1 MHIDART
8 LPNGALLEGDLCIV
22 GAGAAGI
29 TIAREWIGSPR
40 TVLLLEG
47 GGLQYEAAMQ
57 DLYRGEI
64 GTHRGGAAPAAR
76 FERHRIA
83 RARGRGRGRGS
94 RETDVPPPAAA
105 ATGRFFHVITR
116 QEQSPNPSSR
126 VTLSAQRDALGM
138 PRAVLDWRMTDLE
151 KRSFQRFYDVL
162 GREFGRSGLGRVQI
176 LDWLRSGDPGWPKT
190 LSGGWHHMGTTRM
203 HPDPRSGVVD
213 ANCRVHGLGNLSIAG
228 ASVFPTGGAVNP
240 TLTLVAL
247 SLRLSDHL
255 QRTLA

>member
-1 MHIDART
+1 LALTAAVQRQQRV
-8 LPNGALLEGDLCIV
+8 LNGTVSLEPAGEG
-22 GAGAAGI
+22 GAEEVAKSTFQAITPDVLAAM
-29 TIAREWIGSPR
+29 REW
-40 TVLLLEG
+40 EAG
-47 GGLQYEAAMQ
+47 GKAG
-57 DLYRGEI
+57 
-64 GTHRGGAAPAAR
+64 PPP
-76 FERHRIA
+76 
-83 RARGRGRGRGS
+83 S
-94 RETDVPPPAAA
+94 ETDVPPPAAA
-105 ATGRFFHVITR
+105 PTGRFFHVITR

-151 KRSFQRFYDVL
+151 KRSVQRFYDVL

-176 LDWLRSGDPGWPKT
+176 LDWLRSEDPGWPKT